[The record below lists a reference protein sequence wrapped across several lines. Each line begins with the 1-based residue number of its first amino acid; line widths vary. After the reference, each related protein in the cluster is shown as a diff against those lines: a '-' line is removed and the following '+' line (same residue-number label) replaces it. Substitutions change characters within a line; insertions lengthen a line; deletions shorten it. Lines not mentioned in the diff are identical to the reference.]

1 MSPSRTTTV
10 SIDFKGIEL
19 QIDAD
24 ARLAA
29 AAGGAARFFAE
40 SAGLTSEEATSFG
53 PVLARLSSA
62 LRDVCGA
69 ETVYTIALGDN
80 SMHFH
85 TLLIPRAADAPP
97 ELRGPGLLAKAPE
110 LVNHDEAHRIADL
123 LRSRVA
129 SD

>member
-1 MSPSRTTTV
+1 MLPESSDQV
-10 SIDFKGIEL
+10 VFEDEL
-19 QIDAD
+19 WSAGV
-24 ARLAA
+24 
-29 AAGGAARFFAE
+29 AGGIPGWIRLQTKRHGDW
-40 SAGLTSEEATSFG
+40 SWGLTSEEATSFG